1 MARERDWS
9 DDGLMEMDMVSTD
22 SADRAARLE
31 QLSALADG
39 ELGDAAVAQVCAH
52 WRIDADSREAWHAFH
67 LIGDV
72 LRSEDLAGN
81 PARDAGFFNALQA
94 RLAAEPVVLAPEPLA
109 RPSFAASKARWLA
122 NGARSSRRFWI
133 APSVVAAGFVAVA
146 GVVMLTRAPGP
157 LPASQSGTTLAQ
169 GAPAL
174 VGVQGGNASSP
185 ATIAVAAD
193 PQVLVA
199 NGQLIRDVRL
209 DRYLAA
215 HKQFAGTS
223 ALGVPSGFLRSA
235 TADAADR

>member
-1 MARERDWS
+1 MFP
-9 DDGLMEMDMVSTD
+9 TD

-39 ELGDAAVAQVCAH
+39 ELGEAAVAQACAS
-52 WRIDADSREAWHAFH
+52 WRGDADTRASWHTFH

-72 LRSEDLAGN
+72 LRSEDLAGD
-81 PARDAGFFNALQA
+81 PARDAGF
-94 RLAAEPVVLAPEPLA
+94 LAALRLRLESEPVVLAPRPLKYAAPLA
-109 RPSFAASKARWLA
+109 DRMPQAV
-122 NGARSSRRFWI
+122 NGARVARRSWK
-133 APSVVAAGFVAVA
+133 AASVVAAGFVAVV
-146 GVVMLTRAPGP
+146 GVVALTRGPAALAPD
-157 LPASQSGTTLAQ
+157 ASLAQ
-169 GAPAL
+169 GGAAPKSVGGAAPVAL
-174 VGVQGGNASSP
+174 S
-185 ATIAVAAD
+185 AD

-199 NGQLIRDVRL
+199 NGKLIRDVRL

>member
-1 MARERDWS
+1 M
-9 DDGLMEMDMVSTD
+9 LPTD

-39 ELGDAAVAQVCAH
+39 ELGEAAAAQVCAS
-52 WRIDADSREAWHAFH
+52 WRGDADTRASWHAFH

-72 LRSEDLAGN
+72 LRSEDLAAD
-81 PARDAGFFNALQA
+81 PARDAGFLATLRV
-94 RLAAEPVVLAPEPLA
+94 RLEAEPVVLAPRPLEYSA
-109 RPSFAASKARWLA
+109 PRDQPVAQRA
-122 NGARSSRRFWI
+122 NGTRSPRRSWM
-133 APSVVAAGFVAVA
+133 AASVVAAGFVAVA
-146 GVVMLTRAPGP
+146 GVVVLTRGP
-157 LPASQSGTTLAQ
+157 AVLVPDATLAQ
-169 GAPAL
+169 GAAGPK
-174 VGVQGGNASSP
+174 NASASAP
-185 ATIAVAAD
+185 VTASTD

-199 NGQLIRDVRL
+199 NGKLIRDVRL